1 MFWKKWT
8 AKVRQRRYRVEQDDL
23 AVPEI
28 HTGHAHEDTHAP
40 EAEEKPAEE
49 PITYDNVAIPEIH
62 LKRKRK
68 S

>member
-8 AKVRQRRYRVEQDDL
+8 NKARKHHYRVERDDL

-28 HTGHAHEDTHAP
+28 HTDHQPADPAT
-40 EAEEKPAEE
+40 EEKPDTEE

-62 LKRKRK
+62 FKRKRK

>member
-8 AKVRQRRYRVEQDDL
+8 AKVRQHRYRMEQDDL

-28 HTGHAHEDTHAP
+28 HTDHAP
-40 EAEEKPAEE
+40 AEEAPAEETQPTEE

-68 S
+68 P

>member
-8 AKVRQRRYRVEQDDL
+8 AKVRQHHYRVERDDL

-28 HTGHAHEDTHAP
+28 HTGHAHEDAP
-40 EAEEKPAEE
+40 EEENKPAEE

-68 S
+68 P